1 MIKPVNGH
9 ILIEP
14 LKHESFI
21 ASQKE
26 TYEEVG
32 LVVDYDRQIKDGY
45 TPALVG
51 DSFKMITSYLKLNVG
66 DKVFFDSWLAAKY
79 PKNENE
85 YFWLVKWEDVRAIE
99 HAENTIPE

>member
-14 LKHESFI
+14 VKHESFV

-32 LVVDYDRQIKDGY
+32 VVVDDVNFELRK
-45 TPALVG
+45 
-51 DSFKMITSYLKLNVG
+51 G
-66 DKVFFDSWLAAKY
+66 DKVFFDSYLAAKY
-79 PKNENE
+79 PTGEGDE

-99 HAENTIPE
+99 HAETIPK